1 VNEHSRSHHRTD
13 RPPTLA
19 VDRLSIDI
27 IGRRGKA
34 SVVDEVSITI
44 WPGEIVGLIGES
56 GSGKTMIS
64 LAVLGLLPSAVRIT
78 SGDIRLS
85 GDRISGR
92 PERELKSIRGNR
104 VAMVPQDA
112 LRALNPVHRVGR
124 QVGEPFVIHRGWGAR
139 RSQRTAVDLLNGV
152 HLPSPEIRA
161 TEYPHQFSGGMQQR
175 AMIAMGLALEPELVV
190 ADEPTTALDVTVQ
203 AKVLQLLRE
212 IRDTHG
218 TAMLFVTHDLGV
230 VSQLCDWV
238 YVIYAGRIME
248 EGPREE
254 LFAHPRHPY
263 TELLLKATPS
273 VRASPEELVGIPGQ
287 IPSPFA
293 LPVGCRFADRC
304 PQRFDRC
311 STAPPLRNVVSN
323 HSARCWLIEAQND

>member
-1 VNEHSRSHHRTD
+1 LAIEH
-13 RPPTLA
+13 
-19 VDRLSIDI
+19 LSIDI
-27 IGRRGKA
+27 VSRRGAA
-34 SVVDEVSITI
+34 SVVDQVRLAI

-64 LAVLGLLPSAVRIT
+64 LAVLGLLPSAARLT
-78 SGDIRLS
+78 SGTINLS
-85 GDRISGR
+85 GDEISGR
-92 PERELKSIRGNR
+92 SERELKNIRGNR
-104 VAMVPQDA
+104 IAMVPQDA

-124 QVGEPFVIHRGWGAR
+124 QVGEPLVIHRGWGAR
-139 RSQRTAVDLLNGV
+139 RSQRAAVEMLRSVRLS
-152 HLPSPEIRA
+152 LPERRA
-161 TEYPHQFSGGMQQR
+161 TEYPHEFSGGMQQR
-175 AMIAMGLALEPELVV
+175 AMIAMGLALEPELLI

-212 IRDTHG
+212 IRDTRG

-238 YVIYAGRIME
+238 YVIYAGQIME
-248 EGPREE
+248 EGPQQE

-263 TELLLKATPS
+263 TRLLLRATPT
-273 VRASPEELVGIPGQ
+273 VRGIPEELVSIPGQ

-293 LPVGCRFADRC
+293 LPAGCRFADRC

-311 STAPPLRNVVSN
+311 AAAPPLHVVTAE
-323 HSARCWLIEAQND
+323 HSARCWLIESKDG